1 MPSKQMIKGNKMAD
15 DKERKYNELIE
26 AIKNL
31 LKALEPR
38 MMRTGASPVEEIA
51 FKKIREAI
59 ERIDGKIK
67 LDHVS

>member
-1 MPSKQMIKGNKMAD
+1 MTD

-38 MMRTGASPVEEIA
+38 MMRTGASQAEEMA
-51 FKKIREAI
+51 FKKTMDAI
-59 ERIDGKIK
+59 KSVEC
-67 LDHVS
+67 L